1 MSQIADKDGAWKT
14 LYRVGG
20 TAPLVALGFYVTQV
34 LAIAL
39 GDTIL
44 GVPLPATMEDWFLLL
59 QRSRIVGLLYLNAL
73 DIFSVTLVGT
83 MLLALCVA
91 LRRVN
96 QSATA
101 IAAFVAVVGVAVFVA
116 PRASMTAATLSLSD
130 QYAAA
135 TTEAHKLQLVTAGEA
150 MSAATRATP
159 QTTGFLFL
167 AIAGL
172 IISAVILQS
181 DRLAKAAGYVGIL
194 ASAITS
200 ADHAC
205 LVIAPSVASILMP
218 LDGLLWLIWW
228 IMISWGLFRLSRANP
243 EEEG

>member
-1 MSQIADKDGAWKT
+1 MSQIADKDGAWET

-20 TAPLVALGFYVTQV
+20 TAPLVALGFYLTQA
-34 LAIAL
+34 LAIGL
-39 GDTIL
+39 GDAIL
-44 GVPLPATMEDWFLLL
+44 GVPLPATMEDWFLLF

-91 LRRVN
+91 LSRVN
-96 QSATA
+96 QSAVA
-101 IAAFVAVVGVAVFVA
+101 IAAFITIVGVAVFVA

-150 MSAATRATP
+150 MSAATRTTP
-159 QTTGFLFL
+159 QTTGFLFI

-172 IISAVILQS
+172 IVSVVILQS
-181 DRLAKAAGYVGIL
+181 NGFARAAGYVGIL
-194 ASAITS
+194 TSAITF

-205 LVIAPSVASILMP
+205 LVIAPSMAGILMP
-218 LDGLLWLIWW
+218 LDGLLGLVWW
-228 IMISWGLFRLSRANP
+228 VMISRGLLKLSRASADR
-243 EEEG
+243 EE